1 MGQWSS
7 FPNCEVIKCGALINK
22 QGDIYINA
30 SVAPVGY
37 IQKFNTSLCGEGAR
51 LVGEKEVKCE
61 SSGNWD
67 KPAPE
72 CEVIKCGALT
82 NKQGIVYIN
91 ASVATV
97 GYIYNFSSSFCGE

>member
-1 MGQWSS
+1 M
-7 FPNCEVIKCGALINK
+7 IKCGALINK
-22 QGDIYINA
+22 QGIKYINA

-37 IQKFNTSLCGEGAR
+37 IHNFDTSVCGEKAR

-72 CEVIKCGALT
+72 CEGNQLP
-82 NKQGIVYIN
+82 IVLKSI
-91 ASVATV
+91 SQ
-97 GYIYNFSSSFCGE
+97 